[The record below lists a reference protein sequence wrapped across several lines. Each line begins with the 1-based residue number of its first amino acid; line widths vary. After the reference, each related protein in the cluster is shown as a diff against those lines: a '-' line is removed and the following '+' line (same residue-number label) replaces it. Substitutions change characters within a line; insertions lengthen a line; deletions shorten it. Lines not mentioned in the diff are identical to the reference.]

1 VKDRA
6 FTGKD
11 VKEAVRT
18 AAMTLGIDEA
28 NLRYFVLD
36 PGGEGRFGGDPN
48 PARIA
53 VLMDAP
59 TGPKA
64 AGSPDKSPA
73 PTRSPD
79 KSLAPQAAPRP
90 RDLPPPAPEAD
101 DEDLDDDDLEV
112 ALARVMAT
120 LGEEAGFELRATL
133 EEDADAVTLR
143 LESSEPGFFLGKDG
157 EGAPMKALEHVLHR
171 MFASDVAPLKLR
183 VEMAGYR
190 DARDQALQGMATE
203 LAAEVRRTG
212 APRETPPLNAY
223 ERRIVHMAAA
233 VAGGVASKSEG
244 EGAERRVVL
253 HPAPDVSSGGE
264 VY

>member
-1 VKDRA
+1 MKDRA

-36 PGGEGRFGGDPN
+36 PGGEGRFGGEPN

-73 PTRSPD
+73 P
-79 KSLAPQAAPRP
+79 KAVAPAPR
-90 RDLPPPAPEAD
+90 DVPPPAAAVED
-101 DEDLDDDDLEV
+101 DEDPDDDDLEV
-112 ALARVMAT
+112 ALARVMTT

-190 DARDQALQGMATE
+190 DARDQALHGMATE

>member
-36 PGGEGRFGGDPN
+36 PGGEGRFGGEPN

-73 PTRSPD
+73 P
-79 KSLAPQAAPRP
+79 KAAAPPP
-90 RDLPPPAPEAD
+90 RDVPPPAAAADAD
-101 DEDLDDDDLEV
+101 DDDPGDDDLEV
-112 ALARVMAT
+112 ALARVMTT

-143 LESSEPGFFLGKDG
+143 LDSSEPGFFLGKDG

-190 DARDQALQGMATE
+190 DARDQALHGMATE

>member
-1 VKDRA
+1 MKDRA

-11 VKEAVRT
+11 VADAVRT
-18 AAMTLGIDEA
+18 AALTLGVAEA
-28 NLRYFVLD
+28 ELRYFVLD
-36 PGGEGRFGGDPN
+36 PGGEARFGGEKD

-59 TGPKA
+59 TGPRPK
-64 AGSPDKSPA
+64 GSAESKPPVKGPA
-73 PTRSPD
+73 P
-79 KSLAPQAAPRP
+79 AAPVAG
-90 RDLPPPAPEAD
+90 LA
-101 DEDLDDDDLEV
+101 DEDDLDDDLEV
-112 ALARVMAT
+112 ALSRVMAA
-120 LGEEAGFELRATL
+120 LAEAAGFELRAAL
-133 EEDADAVTLR
+133 EEDEAAVTLR

-171 MFASDVAPLKLR
+171 MFAADVAPLKLR

-190 DARDQALQGMATE
+190 DARDLALRDMATT
-203 LAAEVRRTG
+203 LAAEVRRHQ
-212 APRETPPLNAY
+212 APRETPALNAY

-253 HPAPDVSSGGE
+253 HPAPETSPGGE
-264 VY
+264 IH

>member
-1 VKDRA
+1 MKDRA

-11 VKEAVRT
+11 VADAVRT
-18 AAMTLGIDEA
+18 AALTLGLDEA
-28 NLRYFVLD
+28 QLRYFVLD
-36 PGGEGRFGGDPN
+36 PGGEGRFGGEPN

-59 TGPKA
+59 TGPK
-64 AGSPDKSPA
+64 PVA
-73 PTRSPD
+73 PTAASASRGP
-79 KSLAPQAAPRP
+79 AAPRP
-90 RDLPPPAPEAD
+90 RELPPPSVPDED
-101 DEDLDDDDLEV
+101 DEAQDDDLEV
-112 ALARVMAT
+112 ALARVMAV
-120 LGEEAGFELRATL
+120 LGEEAGFDMKAALD
-133 EEDADAVTLR
+133 EDDEAVTLR

-190 DARDQALQGMATE
+190 EARELSLQSLANA
-203 LAAEVRRTG
+203 LAADVRRSG
-212 APRETPPLNAY
+212 SPRETPALNAY

-233 VAGGVASKSEG
+233 VAGGVVSKSEG

-253 HPAPDVSSGGE
+253 HPAPEVSPGGE
-264 VY
+264 VF